1 MPALPLPNGKT
12 QFETITGAPLVGGKV
27 WHYIPGGLVPRDTW
41 QDYDQT
47 ILNDNPLTLDAR
59 GQAIIWGSGRYRQI
73 VKDSLGNEIW
83 DRETAVV
90 STRPQPVGFYW
101 PDATAANDIICCWPF
116 TQAVVFPTDFEGAVG
131 LIVGDLPSADTDFD
145 IKNSATTTIGAIN
158 VTTTGEYT
166 FSSSIS
172 DPRFEI
178 GEALTVHVRAG
189 GANGASG
196 ISATFLGELAE

>member
-12 QFETITGAPLVGGKV
+12 QFEYITGAPLVGGTV
-27 WHYIPGGLVPRDTW
+27 ELYIPGGLVPKNSW

-101 PDATAANDIICCWPF
+101 PDAAAASDIIGVWVF
-116 TQAVVFPTDFEGAVG
+116 TQAAVFPTDFEGAVG
-131 LIVGDLPSADTDFD
+131 LIVGDLPSAETDFD
-145 IKNSATTTIGAIN
+145 IKNSAATPVGTMTVGA
-158 VTTTGEYT
+158 TGEFT
-166 FSSSIS
+166 FVSSIS

-178 GEALTVHVRAG
+178 GEALTVHVQAG

-196 ISATFLGELAE
+196 IAATFLGELAE